1 MIGEKRIAHTTPS
14 ITFPNITTP
23 NDESMLV
30 KEFNEGRVG
39 QGMSVGQLE
48 RDAV

>member
-1 MIGEKRIAHTTPS
+1 MIGENTIAHTTPS
-14 ITFPNITTP
+14 ITFPNIATP

-30 KEFNEGRVG
+30 KEFNESRVG
-39 QGMSVGQLE
+39 QGMSIAQLE